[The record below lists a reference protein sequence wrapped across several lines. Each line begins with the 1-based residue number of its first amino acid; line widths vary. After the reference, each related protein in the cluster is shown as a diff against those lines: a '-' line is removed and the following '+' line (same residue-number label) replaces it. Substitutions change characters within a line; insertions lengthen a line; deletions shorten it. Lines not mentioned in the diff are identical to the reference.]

1 MVGHSFKIMHHCFGI
16 ECLNRCSSTW
26 KKCDCQ
32 KKVPEWMQYSVFWKK
47 CRGVAPLLYFIK
59 KSNTFLENRGCSAP
73 WERNP
78 LSTHFR
84 QQLWHSLTN
93 VLVQV
98 CAKLPS
104 QGSEPLDWTTLAYK
118 ETQYYEVEPL
128 GVCSIFWEKQVMI
141 VCVQYALPYVKSFLK
156 VTCHTEKWEEGW
168 ALLQDVLHLS
178 TSCIFLQEC
187 CFLLKGIPCLHGN

>member
-1 MVGHSFKIMHHCFGI
+1 
-16 ECLNRCSSTW
+16 
-26 KKCDCQ
+26 
-32 KKVPEWMQYSVFWKK
+32 MQYSVFWKK
-47 CRGVAPLLYFIK
+47 CRGVAPLLYFIR
-59 KSNTFLENRGCSAP
+59 KSNTCLENRGCSAP

-104 QGSEPLDWTTLAYK
+104 QGSEPPDWNTIAYE

-156 VTCHTEKWEEGW
+156 ITCHTEKWEEGW

-187 CFLLKGIPCLHGN
+187 CFLLREYLVFTAISLKKLNLSQNNCQTRQMRGRMSFIKGCIASFHTL